1 MLECENV
8 YVYRYKKNKYQF
20 KKMIKIASELL
31 KLLSQEQ
38 SKQNFTARLLK
49 TSTSLITDSLREG
62 RGGTEKRTYF

>member
-8 YVYRYKKNKYQF
+8 YVYSNKRNNYQF

-49 TSTSLITDSLREG
+49 TSTSLITDSLR
-62 RGGTEKRTYF
+62 